1 MNVKYEDNKI
11 NFVTQYKYL
20 GTIIDNHLFLNKSF
34 NHSFKRTSN
43 QLRLLECFRPYL
55 TVDATMKVYLS
66 MIVPIMT
73 YSSTTCSENSE
84 NFVSWT
90 FL

>member
-1 MNVKYEDNKI
+1 MVCVCVC
-11 NFVTQYKYL
+11 FVTQYKYL
-20 GTIIDNHLFLNKSF
+20 GTIIDNHLFFKKNF
-34 NHSFKRTSN
+34 NHSFKCTST

-66 MIVPIMT
+66 MIVPIVT
-73 YSSTTCSENSE
+73 YSSTTCSGENSE
-84 NFVSWT
+84 NFVRWT